1 MSTMKEDTTKI
12 VLPRTGPD
20 LFWKEI
26 LENYAGDDLL
36 RWRLLGMLA
45 LRDVCHWPVDRI
57 GKAFDISKGHVT
69 RSLNRVKEEL
79 YEKFDMPRTM
89 FTEDSDS

>member
-12 VLPRTGPD
+12 VLPRTGPE

-26 LENYAGDDLL
+26 LENYAGKNRS

-45 LRDVCHWPVDRI
+45 LREVCHWPLDRI
-57 GKAFDISKGHVT
+57 GKTFGISKGHVT
-69 RSLNRVKEEL
+69 RSLDRVKKEL
-79 YEKFDMPRTM
+79 HENFDISHSF
-89 FTEDSDS
+89 FTEDSKS